1 MSKKEN
7 ALIKLTN
14 AGVRKNR
21 NWLVRGVTMS
31 VHSGE
36 IVTLIGPNGSGKTT
50 TAKMALG
57 LLGLNEG
64 TTSRKNNLRI
74 GYVPQKLQIDWTVPI
89 KVKRFIS
96 LTKKI
101 SDKEIEF
108 ALSLTN
114 TSHLS
119 DKEIRVLSGGELQR
133 VMVAR
138 AIALSPEFL
147 VLDEPVQGVD
157 YKGEDAIYNL
167 IEGKLIPNNWTSVA
181 LAFKK
186 QISESE
192 DYKNS
197 LSFLSSLEYW
207 VVSSG
212 DGNTKSIYNEIDNSP
227 GTDRYEKF
235 VYSFSL
241 PFSFIFF
248 FFCRFI

>member
-7 ALIKLTN
+7 ALINLTN

-21 NWLVRGVTMS
+21 NWLVRGITMS

-96 LTKKI
+96 LTTKI

-119 DKEIRVLSGGELQR
+119 DKELRVLSGGELQR

-167 IEGKLIPNNWTSVA
+167 IEETRTKLNCGI
-181 LAFKK
+181 LL
-186 QISESE
+186 ISHDLHMVMS
-192 DYKNS
+192 
-197 LSFLSSLEYW
+197 
-207 VVSSG
+207 
-212 DGNTKSIYNEIDNSP
+212 T
-227 GTDRYEKF
+227 TDK
-235 VYSFSL
+235 V
-241 PFSFIFF
+241 I
-248 FFCRFI
+248 C

>member
-7 ALIKLTN
+7 VLVKLTN

-21 NWLVRGVTMS
+21 NWLVRGITMS

-64 TTSRKNNLRI
+64 TTSRKNNIRI

-96 LTKKI
+96 LTQKV

-138 AIALSPEFL
+138 AIAL
-147 VLDEPVQGVD
+147 
-157 YKGEDAIYNL
+157 
-167 IEGKLIPNNWTSVA
+167 
-181 LAFKK
+181 
-186 QISESE
+186 
-192 DYKNS
+192 
-197 LSFLSSLEYW
+197 
-207 VVSSG
+207 
-212 DGNTKSIYNEIDNSP
+212 
-227 GTDRYEKF
+227 
-235 VYSFSL
+235 
-241 PFSFIFF
+241 
-248 FFCRFI
+248 

>member
-7 ALIKLTN
+7 VLVKLTN

-21 NWLVRGVTMS
+21 NWLVRGITMS

-64 TTSRKNNLRI
+64 TTSRKNNIRI

-96 LTKKI
+96 LTQKV

-157 YKGEDAIYNL
+157 
-167 IEGKLIPNNWTSVA
+167 
-181 LAFKK
+181 
-186 QISESE
+186 
-192 DYKNS
+192 
-197 LSFLSSLEYW
+197 
-207 VVSSG
+207 
-212 DGNTKSIYNEIDNSP
+212 
-227 GTDRYEKF
+227 
-235 VYSFSL
+235 
-241 PFSFIFF
+241 
-248 FFCRFI
+248 

>member
-1 MSKKEN
+1 MPKKEN
-7 ALIKLTN
+7 ALIRLTN
-14 AGVRKNR
+14 AGVRRDNK
-21 NWLVRGVTMS
+21 WLVRGITMS
-31 VHSGE
+31 VDSGE

-57 LLGLNEG
+57 LLGINEG

-74 GYVPQKLQIDWTVPI
+74 AYVPQKLQIDWTIPL

-167 IEGKLIPNNWTSVA
+167 IEETRTKLNCGILLISHDLHMVMSTTDKVICLNGHICCSGTPSVVTTSPEFKDLFGEKMVTN
-181 LAFKK
+181 LAIYRHNHDHEHLVDGSIKK
-186 QISESE
+186 
-192 DYKNS
+192 
-197 LSFLSSLEYW
+197 
-207 VVSSG
+207 
-212 DGNTKSIYNEIDNSP
+212 
-227 GTDRYEKF
+227 
-235 VYSFSL
+235 
-241 PFSFIFF
+241 
-248 FFCRFI
+248 